1 MTYEIAS
8 AELEE
13 KVCGVNGSNGSTST
27 EITPYHQRVSEL
39 EQSIQSTTSML
50 ENKER
55 ITDEDLADLAFNVVD
70 SSYEKMRNYFV
81 EKMFEYGNTLKSN
94 FDIAYES
101 LGYEIQFSSPG
112 RFRYDDDAN
121 EIIPMIELV
130 HYVEIHKHGPVRIDT
145 YPDVVSVEIKGE
157 GNTIWRDKLVE
168 DLPNFWNAY
177 MLGYTKECIRRD
189 FHREAFSA
197 IEVHGLEDNQS
208 LKQQIAGKISTSP
221 KMAELFLHRYL
232 IRQEEKNEN

>member
-81 EKMFEYGNTLKSN
+81 EKMFE
-94 FDIAYES
+94 
-101 LGYEIQFSSPG
+101 
-112 RFRYDDDAN
+112 
-121 EIIPMIELV
+121 
-130 HYVEIHKHGPVRIDT
+130 
-145 YPDVVSVEIKGE
+145 
-157 GNTIWRDKLVE
+157 
-168 DLPNFWNAY
+168 
-177 MLGYTKECIRRD
+177 
-189 FHREAFSA
+189 
-197 IEVHGLEDNQS
+197 
-208 LKQQIAGKISTSP
+208 
-221 KMAELFLHRYL
+221 
-232 IRQEEKNEN
+232 